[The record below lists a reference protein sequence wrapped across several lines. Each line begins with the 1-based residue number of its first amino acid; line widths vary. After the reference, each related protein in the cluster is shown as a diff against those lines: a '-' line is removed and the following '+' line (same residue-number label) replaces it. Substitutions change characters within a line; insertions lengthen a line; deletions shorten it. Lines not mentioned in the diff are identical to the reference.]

1 MAESVS
7 QLVQESIFVS
17 LQDRQ
22 GPTHID
28 FPMDLQRKNIDSNN
42 LQNFIRPS
50 QMPETINSSDLERLL
65 IALSK
70 ANAPLLYF
78 GNGIR
83 HNDSRAATE
92 QLIAVTGIPFITSWS
107 AIDLFPESNHLNIGR
122 VGIYG
127 DRHANVLLQKADLIV
142 AVGTR
147 LAIPQIGYDKKDF
160 GRKASKWVI
169 EIDPTECAKFEGLG
183 WNVVNANGKNVMN
196 ALVDA
201 GVKTQDLSLWQ
212 TECERVKAALPRKG
226 QLGPAPTD
234 PTNQIHSADVI
245 EFLNTNLAPDAI
257 IGTDVG
263 AALLTGHY
271 MYEQSG
277 TRRFFTSQ
285 GLGEMGFGLPGTI
298 GAHFAGK
305 NRQIVCLNT
314 DGALMFNLQELQV
327 VKEHKIPLKLFVF
340 NNFGYSMIRISQENL
355 FNKRLA
361 GSTTE
366 SGISFPDFK
375 HVSDTFGFSHTLIRN
390 LEDLAKLNGPLN
402 SNQPELIEIV
412 MDPEQKYF
420 PRLATNKLPDGTL
433 ISPPLE
439 DLDPKIELSALED
452 LLGYKA
458 HVNSYKARGL

>member
-1 MAESVS
+1 
-7 QLVQESIFVS
+7 
-17 LQDRQ
+17 
-22 GPTHID
+22 
-28 FPMDLQRKNIDSNN
+28 
-42 LQNFIRPS
+42 
-50 QMPETINSSDLERLL
+50 
-65 IALSK
+65 
-70 ANAPLLYF
+70 
-78 GNGIR
+78 
-83 HNDSRAATE
+83 
-92 QLIAVTGIPFITSWS
+92 
-107 AIDLFPESNHLNIGR
+107 
-122 VGIYG
+122 
-127 DRHANVLLQKADLIV
+127 
-142 AVGTR
+142 
-147 LAIPQIGYDKKDF
+147 
-160 GRKASKWVI
+160 
-169 EIDPTECAKFEGLG
+169 
-183 WNVVNANGKNVMN
+183 MN

-234 PTNQIHSADVI
+234 PTNQIHSGDVI
-245 EFLNTNLAPDAI
+245 EFLNSNLTPDAI

-285 GLGEMGFGLPGTI
+285 GLGEMGFGLPGAI

-305 NRQIVCLNT
+305 TRQIVCLNT
-314 DGALMFNLQELQV
+314 DGAMMFNLQELQV

-375 HVSDTFGFSHTLIRN
+375 HVSDTFGFTHTLIRN
-390 LEDLAKLNGPLN
+390 KADLSKLNGPLN
-402 SNQPELIEIV
+402 SSQPELIEIV

-439 DLDPKIELSALED
+439 DLDPKIELAALED